1 MVFESRAGRGG
12 KEEEEEKKEE
22 EEGVAPLLKP
32 RDPYLAVP
40 GRWGNN

>member
-22 EEGVAPLLKP
+22 EGVAPLLKSREP
-32 RDPYLAVP
+32 HLA
-40 GRWGNN
+40 GGEKQK

>member
-22 EEGVAPLLKP
+22 EEGVAPLLKSREP
-32 RDPYLAVP
+32 HLA
-40 GRWGNN
+40 GGKKQK

>member
-22 EEGVAPLLKP
+22 EEGVAPLLKSREP
-32 RDPYLAVP
+32 HLA
-40 GRWGNN
+40 GGEKQK

>member
-22 EEGVAPLLKP
+22 EGVAPLLKSREP
-32 RDPYLAVP
+32 HLA
-40 GRWGNN
+40 GGKKQK